1 MCDGDQEKVKL
12 LMRSRNKRPIN
23 IDYTFLV
30 YLENKVHKLEYG
42 DHSLLLYGTP
52 WTAKYGSG
60 WKAFQIPRETLSEK
74 WETIPSNIDI
84 LVTHMPPFGVRDS
97 NARGEKSGKLT
108 QLLLFISL
116 NHVFTGGRG
125 QEDMDIDERNN
136 KFHFIS

>member
-1 MCDGDQEKVKL
+1 M
-12 LMRSRNKRPIN
+12 
-23 IDYTFLV
+23 
-30 YLENKVHKLEYG
+30 HKLEYG

-97 NARGEKSGKLT
+97 NARGEKSGKLI
-108 QLLLFISL
+108 QLLLFIGL
-116 NHVFTGGRG
+116 HHVFTGGRG
-125 QEDMDIDERNN
+125 QDDMDIDERNN

>member
-84 LVTHMPPFGVRDS
+84 LVTHMPPFGLRDS

-108 QLLLFISL
+108 QLLLFIGL

-125 QEDMDIDERNN
+125 QEDMDIDE
-136 KFHFIS
+136 KKQ

>member
-125 QEDMDIDERNN
+125 QEDMDIDE
-136 KFHFIS
+136 KKQ

>member
-84 LVTHMPPFGVRDS
+84 LVTHMPPFGLRDS

-125 QEDMDIDERNN
+125 QEDMDIDE
-136 KFHFIS
+136 KKQ